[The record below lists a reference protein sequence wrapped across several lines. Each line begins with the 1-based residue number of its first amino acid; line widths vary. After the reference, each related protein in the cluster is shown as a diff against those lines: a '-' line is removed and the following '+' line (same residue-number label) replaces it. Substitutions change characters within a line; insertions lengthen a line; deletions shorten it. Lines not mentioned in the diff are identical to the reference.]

1 MSEITLCYNCPKRRA
16 GCHGD
21 CEWFKAYNRAKEK
34 ERKHRYDEAIAN
46 DSTSSNWCYDK
57 RGIR

>member
-1 MSEITLCYNCPKRRA
+1 MNEVVCKDCQKRHI
-16 GCHGD
+16 GCHGG

-34 ERKHRYDEAIAN
+34 ERKRRHDEAIAN